1 MLFEIRNYWY
11 DPTHFEEYK
20 KWSRELAF
28 PYAKTKL
35 DIVGFWLKNDMPV
48 EYDGSLPWYEN
59 VVPSNVTWVIRWKDK
74 EHREK
79 RWEEFKTEEWQ
90 RILSTVPGG
99 TQSYLREEVKFAES
113 V

>member
-1 MLFEIRNYWY
+1 MLYEIRNYWY
-11 DPTHFEEYK
+11 DPAHFEDYK

-28 PYAKTKL
+28 PYAKSKF
-35 DIVGFWLKNDMPV
+35 DIVGFWLKNDIPP
-48 EYDGSLPWYEN
+48 EYDGALPWYEN

-74 EHREK
+74 EHRDK
-79 RWEEFKTEEWQ
+79 GWKDFLSEEWK
-90 RILSTVPGG
+90 RILSSVPGG